1 MKKAKWFERK
11 FPPIEDNGLL
21 PSIIERLSRTPS
33 RIEEIINNTNVDI
46 LQLKSENKWS
56 IKEEVGHL
64 GDLEP
69 LWLGRVYDFI
79 NRTEELRA
87 ADLTNQKTNIA
98 NHNTSDIKILARDF
112 RSQREQLVSKLRNLN
127 NEVLLHFSLHPRLK
141 TPMRIIDLAF
151 FVAEHDDHHLATIQE
166 LNINTT
172 DKFEI
177 CT

>member
-11 FPPIEDNGLL
+11 FPSIEDNGLL
-21 PSIIERLSRTPS
+21 PSIIERLSRTPL

-56 IKEEVGHL
+56 IKEEVGHM

-69 LWLGRVYDFI
+69 LWLGRVYDLI

-98 NHNTSDIKILARDF
+98 NHNMSDIKFLIRHF
-112 RSQREQLVSKLRNLN
+112 RYQREQFVSKLRNLN
-127 NEVLLHFSLHPRLK
+127 DKVLMYFSLHPRLK
-141 TPMRIIDLAF
+141 TPMRIIDLTF
-151 FVAEHDDHHLATIQE
+151 FVAEHDNHHLTTIQE
-166 LNINTT
+166 LIYKYNKPI
-172 DKFEI
+172 
-177 CT
+177 